1 MSLNIYEGLSID
13 KMLQNG
19 KYSADKENHTAKY
32 VEVSTVDDFIA
43 LKNHLALGDLPERFR
58 QLDDVLKESMN
69 FDKIPLGK
77 HILTRYLAHER
88 LFDVVDGTQ
97 TFLDILENLVVKN
110 TNRQYRV
117 ITCVK
122 YQKFNLNA
130 QILTKL
136 LKIGNSAEEFDMN
149 KAYKTVIEKNIRGL
163 RILNDNLFDNSID
176 LDDFDVFPTLETW
189 SRHSEDD
196 LERAKDK
203 YIEVVNYLHG
213 RTNVKID
220 TGFSE
225 KDLDTYIPEAYAPKS
240 NNDGS
245 IWIYKS
251 DDMNIPIGSINTCVT
266 PSSKKIKIKGFSKD
280 YKYRGIYAFHDN
292 APNFGAVPSGSFG
305 YTSKSNTMNRMM
317 AKTLTTYNNSEQM
330 KAVENKMN
338 MYYLRKLLSN
348 YANKLRDIKNDMVS
362 DDNTIPV
369 NVDDLVKEYAHML
382 QCGYTPAS
390 PKLQKTL
397 EVYKSMYDEYCEV
410 ESYSTPLVLLT
421 KTPRLG
427 VGTPN
432 DVDTYKLSY
441 YNEMKLSTA
450 NAVDCEKIDIIP
462 HEQMD
467 ESVLGKM
474 AVLNFDFDDDE
485 CIKDRSISYRYSHQ
499 RGFDVPHKDIKLGVG
514 IKITEN
520 KWWIFTK

>member
-43 LKNHLALGDLPERFR
+43 LKNHLTLGDLPERFR
-58 QLDDVLKESMN
+58 QLDDVLKQSMN

-77 HILTRYLAHER
+77 HILTRYLAHEH
-88 LFDVVDGTQ
+88 LFNVVDGTQ

-110 TNRQYRV
+110 TNKQYRV

-136 LKIGNSAEEFDMN
+136 LKIGSRMELSNGDCVE
-149 KAYKTVIEKNIRGL
+149 
-163 RILNDNLFDNSID
+163 LNDNLFDNSID
-176 LDDFDVFPTLETW
+176 LTDFDVFPTLESW

-213 RTNVKID
+213 RTNGTVD

-240 NNDGS
+240 NNDGL

-251 DDMNIPIGSINTCVT
+251 DDMNIPIGSINTLT
-266 PSSKKIKIKGFSKD
+266 APSSKKIKIKGFSKD
-280 YKYRGIYAFHDN
+280 YKYRGVYAFHDN
-292 APNFGAVPSGSFG
+292 SANFNAVSSGSFG
-305 YTSKSNTMNRMM
+305 YTSKANTMNRMM
-317 AKTLTTYNNSEQM
+317 TKTLTTYNNSEQM

-348 YANKLRDIKNDMVS
+348 YDKKLRDIKNDMVN
-362 DDNTIPV
+362 DDDTIPV
-369 NVDDLVKEYAHML
+369 GVDDLVKEYAHML
-382 QCGYTPAS
+382 QCEYTPAS

-397 EVYKSMYDEYCEV
+397 EVYKSMYDEYSEV
-410 ESYSTPLVLLT
+410 ESYSTPLILVT
-421 KTPRLG
+421 KIPRLG

-450 NAVDCEKIDIIP
+450 NAVDCEKVEMLTQDK
-462 HEQMD
+462 MD

-485 CIKDRSISYRYSHQ
+485 CIKDRSRSYNYSHQ
-499 RGFDVPHKDIKLGVG
+499 NGFDVPYKDIKLGVG

>member
-13 KMLQNG
+13 KMLQDG
-19 KYSADKENHTAKY
+19 KYGRDKENHTAKY

-58 QLDDVLKESMN
+58 QLDDVLKGSMN
-69 FDKIPLGK
+69 FEKIPLGK
-77 HILTRYLAHER
+77 HILTRYLGHEH
-88 LFDVVDGTQ
+88 LFNVVDGTQ

-110 TNRQYRV
+110 TNKQYRV

-122 YQKFNLNA
+122 YQKFSLNA
-130 QILTKL
+130 QVLTKL
-136 LKIGNSAEEFDMN
+136 FKVNTRANVVADDDEWDCARLDDNVFD
-149 KAYKTVIEKNIRGL
+149 G
-163 RILNDNLFDNSID
+163 SID
-176 LDDFDVFPTLETW
+176 LTDFDVFPTLESW
-189 SRHSEDD
+189 NRHSEDD
-196 LERAKDK
+196 LESAKHR
-203 YIEVVNYLHG
+203 YIEVVNYLHS
-213 RTNVKID
+213 RTDSTVD

-240 NNDGS
+240 DNLGL

-251 DDMNIPIGSINTCVT
+251 DDMNIPIGSINTCSA
-266 PSSKKIKIKGFSKD
+266 PSSKKIKIKGFKD
-280 YKYRGIYAFHDN
+280 YKYRGVYAYHDN
-292 APNFGAVPSGSFG
+292 SSNFGASPSVHSFG
-305 YTSKSNTMNRMM
+305 YTSKANTLNKMM
-317 AKTLTTYNNSEQM
+317 RKTLTTFNSSEQM

-348 YANKLRDIKNDMVS
+348 YDNKLRDIKNDMVS

-410 ESYSTPLVLLT
+410 ESYSTPLVLVT
-421 KTPRLG
+421 KIPRLG

-450 NAVDCEKIDIIP
+450 NAVDCEKVEMLTQDK
-462 HEQMD
+462 MD

-485 CIKDRSISYRYSHQ
+485 CIKDRSVSYRYSHQ

>member
-13 KMLQNG
+13 KMLQDG
-19 KYSADKENHTAKY
+19 KYTADKENHTAKY

-58 QLDDVLKESMN
+58 QLDDVLKQSMN

-88 LFDVVDGTQ
+88 LFEVVDGTQ
-97 TFLDILENLVVKN
+97 TFLDILENLVIKN

-122 YQKFNLNA
+122 YQKLNLNA

-136 LKIGNSAEEFDMN
+136 LKIGSRMELYD
-149 KAYKTVIEKNIRGL
+149 IGL
-163 RILNDNLFDNSID
+163 RNDVQEYVRLNDNLFDNSID
-176 LDDFDVFPTLETW
+176 LDDFDVFPTLESW
-189 SRHSEDD
+189 SRHTEDD

-213 RTNVKID
+213 CTNGTVN

-240 NNDGS
+240 DNDGS

-251 DDMNIPIGSINTCVT
+251 DDMNIPIGSINTCSA

-280 YKYRGIYAFHDN
+280 YKYRGVYAFHDN
-292 APNFGAVPSGSFG
+292 SSNFGASPSVHSFG

-348 YANKLRDIKNDMVS
+348 YDNKLRDIKNDMVS

-397 EVYKSMYDEYCEV
+397 EVYKSMYDEYSEV
-410 ESYSTPLVLLT
+410 ESYSTPLVLVT
-421 KTPRLG
+421 KIPRLG

-450 NAVDCEKIDIIP
+450 NAVDCEKVEMLTQDK
-462 HEQMD
+462 MD

-485 CIKDRSISYRYSHQ
+485 CIKERSISYRYSHQ